1 VAIVATLVVL
11 VVAGFAI
18 AIIELSRD
26 ANRSEALHA
35 TQTTTVA
42 IPAATAAAATAPA
55 ATAAPKRHSH

>member
-26 ANRSEALHA
+26 ANRSRA

-42 IPAATAAAATAPA
+42 IPAATAATAPAATAPA
-55 ATAAPKRHSH
+55 AAPKRRSH